1 MVQGL
6 EQISETVAMTARLAH
21 ASCLTTASTTG
32 VRR

>member
-6 EQISETVAMTARLAH
+6 EQISETVAMTSQLAH

-32 VRR
+32 ARR